1 MECKEICL
9 EGYYIFLKVGCLK
22 MNTVPIKPDN
32 VIIAFIHIAWEWRKK
47 NIEVEM
53 KNHIIMI
60 EVYLAFIGIPSPDL
74 KRNTLSPKRGWLIT
88 QLYIFVELRKKH
100 AAAKIIKM
108 VVGKPGIIT
117 PARPSPVKNKP
128 KQKYIILGK
137 GICLN
142 INFI

>member
-1 MECKEICL
+1 MECKGIRL
-9 EGYYIFLKVGCLK
+9 EDYYTFLIDGCLK
-22 MNTVPIKPDN
+22 IKTVPIIPDKAMI
-32 VIIAFIHIAWEWRKK
+32 VFIHKAWDWRKK
-47 NIEVEM
+47 NIDVEI

-88 QLYIFVELRKKH
+88 QLYILVELRKKH

-128 KQKYIILGK
+128 KEKYIILVK
-137 GICLN
+137 GICLK

>member
-1 MECKEICL
+1 MECKGIRL
-9 EGYYIFLKVGCLK
+9 EDYYTFLKVGCIK
-22 MNTVPIKPDN
+22 MKTVPIKPDKTM
-32 VIIAFIHIAWEWRKK
+32 IAFIHKAWEWRKK
-47 NIEVEM
+47 NIDVEI
-53 KNHIIMI
+53 KNHIIII

-88 QLYIFVELRKKH
+88 QLYILVELRKKH

-117 PARPSPVKNKP
+117 PARPRPVKNKP
-128 KQKYIILGK
+128 KEKYIILVK
-137 GICLN
+137 GICLK

>member
-1 MECKEICL
+1 MKCKGICL
-9 EGYYIFLKVGCLK
+9 EDYFTFLKVGCHK
-22 MNTVPIKPDN
+22 MKIVPMKPDN
-32 VIIAFIHIAWEWRKK
+32 VIIVFIHKAWEWRKK
-47 NIEVEM
+47 NIDVEI
-53 KNHIIMI
+53 KNHIIII

-88 QLYIFVELRKKH
+88 QLYILFELRKKH

-128 KQKYIILGK
+128 KEKYIILVK
-137 GICLN
+137 GICLK

>member
-22 MNTVPIKPDN
+22 MNTVPIKPDKAM
-32 VIIAFIHIAWEWRKK
+32 IAFIHKAWEWRKK
-47 NIEVEM
+47 NIDVEI
-53 KNHIIMI
+53 KNHIIIM

-88 QLYIFVELRKKH
+88 QLYILAELRKKH
-100 AAAKIIKM
+100 AAARIIKM

-128 KQKYIILGK
+128 KEKYIILGK
-137 GICLN
+137 GICLK
-142 INFI
+142 INLI

>member
-1 MECKEICL
+1 MCL
-9 EGYYIFLKVGCLK
+9 EDYYTFLKVGCLK
-22 MNTVPIKPDN
+22 MKKVPIIPDKA
-32 VIIAFIHIAWEWRKK
+32 IIVFIHKAWEWRKK
-47 NIEVEM
+47 NIEAEM

-88 QLYIFVELRKKH
+88 QLYILVELRKKH

-128 KQKYIILGK
+128 KEKYIILVK
-137 GICLN
+137 GICLK

>member
-1 MECKEICL
+1 MECK
-9 EGYYIFLKVGCLK
+9 GMRMGNHYTFLKVGCLK
-22 MNTVPIKPDN
+22 MKTVPIKPDN
-32 VIIAFIHIAWEWRKK
+32 VIIAFIHKAWARRKK
-47 NIEVEM
+47 NIEVKI
-53 KNHIIMI
+53 KNHIIIM

-88 QLYIFVELRKKH
+88 QLYILVELRKKH

-117 PARPSPVKNKP
+117 PARPSTVKNKP
-128 KQKYIILGK
+128 KEKYIILVK
-137 GICLN
+137 GICLK